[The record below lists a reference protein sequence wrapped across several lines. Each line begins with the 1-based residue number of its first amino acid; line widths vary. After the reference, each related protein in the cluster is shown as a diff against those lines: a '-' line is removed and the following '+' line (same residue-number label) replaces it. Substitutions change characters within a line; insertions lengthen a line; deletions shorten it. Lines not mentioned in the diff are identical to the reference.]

1 MSGEDISLPGA
12 SDAIVA
18 GTGTGNNELA
28 PATAAETT
36 AAAAASSSNQ
46 DGAAPAG
53 LEGAPPAQQGAAGGV
68 AGGAAG
74 GAARVPSSSSLEV
87 KVEESEIHHYAQAG
101 DVEEVRRCLLAGFN
115 KVDEV
120 DELGCTPVHLAGA
133 MGHTSVVKLLVEEH
147 RAAVDARDGALC
159 TPLHAASEGGHP
171 VVVELLLRL
180 GAEVDARNGRQQTP
194 LHYACGYGQME
205 AAQQLV
211 IRGASVGAKDA
222 KGNTPLHLACGLAG
236 TDVVRLLLAHGSPLN
251 ALNDRRRHPLHLACR
266 GGHLEVVITLLE
278 YGADP
283 SAKDAY
289 GKQAVDMVGAGRR
302 VPQGLRFDIINMLER
317 YHMGEYA
324 MARAPLSSTRSLRQ
338 MWRDR
343 DSGESTPRASTA
355 RAGSLPSTAEGG
367 AGQGGAAAAAAAAG
381 AAAAAA
387 AAAGG
392 CFDSGGGSTI
402 YSSRGGSIS
411 RKGSMSLDGFST
423 ASMGAGGEGGGPLSV
438 RGAAMRHSS
447 RGFSEGDGRG
457 DGGGGGGGGGGV
469 RSPRWTV
476 GAAVAGRLEGMRA
489 RELGASLRAKVQ
501 ENEAMK
507 RYVESVTEEM
517 RALQQ
522 KISQQSS
529 PASPPPPL
537 SPPTTILSSYAG
549 GGGGRGVGG
558 AGAVAPLVMS
568 GPGEEQLSIAEMVAR
583 GIGAPRQDPAARHG
597 AGAGERLFDGGR
609 NFNPSLREPTV
620 LVADGGVGTEA
631 AAAVPRARM
640 VQVEGGSAVA
650 EAPAATTQ
658 RAHGDAGAV
667 TAVGL
672 KGGEFS
678 SVTAAA
684 GALAAPEHGGAQREV
699 GTAEAVAV
707 AVTAAQ
713 VPSSVEATMVGGG
726 GGISS
731 EQQQQQQQQPV
742 GVEAGAVRV
751 SISQLLDAKRAQ
763 LQSILDAP
771 HIQA

>member
-1 MSGEDISLPGA
+1 MSGEEISRPGA
-12 SDAIVA
+12 PDAIVA

-28 PATAAETT
+28 PATAGETT
-36 AAAAASSSNQ
+36 AA
-46 DGAAPAG
+46 AAPAG
-53 LEGAPPAQQGAAGGV
+53 LEGAPPAQQVAAAGER

-74 GAARVPSSSSLEV
+74 GATRVPPSSLEV

-133 MGHTSVVKLLVEEH
+133 MGHTNVVKLLVEEH

-180 GAEVDARNGRQQTP
+180 GAEVDARNGKQQTP

-211 IRGASVGAKDA
+211 IRGASVGAQDA

-266 GGHLEVVITLLE
+266 AGHLEVAITLLE

-283 SAKDAY
+283 SAKDAH

-302 VPQGLRFDIINMLER
+302 IPQGLKFDIINTLER
-317 YHMGEYA
+317 YQMGEYGI
-324 MARAPLSSTRSLRQ
+324 ARAPLSSTRSLRQ
-338 MWRDR
+338 IWRDR

-355 RAGSLPSTAEGG
+355 RAGSLPSGAGG
-367 AGQGGAAAAAAAAG
+367 EAGQGGAAAAAAAAG

-387 AAAGG
+387 AAAAGG
-392 CFDSGGGSTI
+392 CFDGGGGSTI

-457 DGGGGGGGGGGV
+457 NGGG

-507 RYVESVTEEM
+507 RYVESVTM
-517 RALQQ
+517 CIRD
-522 KISQQSS
+522 K
-529 PASPPPPL
+529 
-537 SPPTTILSSYAG
+537 
-549 GGGGRGVGG
+549 
-558 AGAVAPLVMS
+558 
-568 GPGEEQLSIAEMVAR
+568 
-583 GIGAPRQDPAARHG
+583 
-597 AGAGERLFDGGR
+597 
-609 NFNPSLREPTV
+609 RE
-620 LVADGGVGTEA
+620 D
-631 AAAVPRARM
+631 
-640 VQVEGGSAVA
+640 
-650 EAPAATTQ
+650 
-658 RAHGDAGAV
+658 GDAGAV
-667 TAVGL
+667 AASGP

-684 GALAAPEHGGAQREV
+684 GALAAPGHGGAQREV

-713 VPSSVEATMVGGG
+713 VPPSVEATMVGGA

-731 EQQQQQQQQPV
+731 EPQKQQQPV

>member
-1 MSGEDISLPGA
+1 
-12 SDAIVA
+12 
-18 GTGTGNNELA
+18 
-28 PATAAETT
+28 
-36 AAAAASSSNQ
+36 
-46 DGAAPAG
+46 
-53 LEGAPPAQQGAAGGV
+53 
-68 AGGAAG
+68 
-74 GAARVPSSSSLEV
+74 
-87 KVEESEIHHYAQAG
+87 
-101 DVEEVRRCLLAGFN
+101 
-115 KVDEV
+115 
-120 DELGCTPVHLAGA
+120 
-133 MGHTSVVKLLVEEH
+133 MGHTNVVKLLVEEH

-180 GAEVDARNGRQQTP
+180 GAEVDARNGKKQTP

-211 IRGASVGAKDA
+211 IRGASVGAQDA

-236 TDVVRLLLAHGSPLN
+236 TDVVRLLLAHGSPFN

-266 GGHLEVVITLLE
+266 GGHLEVAITLLE

-283 SAKDAY
+283 SAKDAH
-289 GKQAVDMVGAGRR
+289 GKQAIDMVGAGRR
-302 VPQGLRFDIINMLER
+302 IPQGLRFDIINTLER
-317 YHMGEYA
+317 YQMGEYA
-324 MARAPLSSTRSLRQ
+324 IARAPLSSTRSLRQ

-355 RAGSLPSTAEGG
+355 RAGSLPSSAVGG

-387 AAAGG
+387 AAAAAGG
-392 CFDSGGGSTI
+392 CFDGGGGSTI

-457 DGGGGGGGGGGV
+457 DGGGGGGGGG

-537 SPPTTILSSYAG
+537 PPPPPILYSYAG
-549 GGGGRGVGG
+549 GGGGGGGG
-558 AGAVAPLVMS
+558 AGTAAPLVTS
-568 GPGEEQLSIAEMVAR
+568 RPGEEQLSIAEKVAR
-583 GIGAPRQDPAARHG
+583 GIGAARQDPAAQPG
-597 AGAGERLFDGGR
+597 AGAGEGLLDGRR
-609 NFNPSLREPTV
+609 NPNPSLRGATA
-620 LVADGGVGTEA
+620 LGADGGLGTEA
-631 AAAVPRARM
+631 AAAVPKARV
-640 VQVEGGSAVA
+640 VQVDGGSAVA
-650 EAPAATTQ
+650 EAPAMTMQ
-658 RAHGDAGAV
+658 RAGGDAGAV
-667 TAVGL
+667 AAAGL

-678 SVTAAA
+678 SFTAAA
-684 GALAAPEHGGAQREV
+684 GAPAAPGYGDAQGEV

-713 VPSSVEATMVGGG
+713 VPPSVEATMVGGG

-731 EQQQQQQQQPV
+731 EQQQQPV